1 LKIWLYGYGH
11 RMRATRKLEVAGRA
25 PLSLVWLTGLI
36 GPDHNRL
43 WRLWHEHQKALRQI
57 FQPSAPQALRAGAVG
72 LVLQALAGT
81 RIEAAASGYCGWS
94 KEDLERLLAFLDAAL
109 DPTELALLQE

>member
-1 LKIWLYGYGH
+1 
-11 RMRATRKLEVAGRA
+11 MRATRKLEVAGRA
-25 PLSLVWLTGLI
+25 PLSLVWLTGFI

-57 FQPSAPQALRAGAVG
+57 FQPSAPLALRAGAVG